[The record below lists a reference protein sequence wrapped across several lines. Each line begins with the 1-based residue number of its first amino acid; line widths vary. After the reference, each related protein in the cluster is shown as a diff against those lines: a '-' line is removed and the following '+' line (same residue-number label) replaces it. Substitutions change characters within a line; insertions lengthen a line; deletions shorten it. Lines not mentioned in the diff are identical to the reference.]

1 MALRQVRT
9 DGDPILRKKSKE
21 IKEINEKILTLIED
35 MVETMNHE
43 GGIGIAAPQVG
54 TLRRVIIA
62 EINGEQIPMINP
74 VIIKSEGSLIAIE
87 GCLSVPNFRGSVDRP
102 DSIELKYTNVDGE
115 EVSMSL
121 NGYDARIICHEIDHL
136 DGVLFK
142 DKYID
147 EYVLNDDGEYEVYE

>member
-74 VIIKSEGSLIAIE
+74 VIIKSEGSLIDIE

-102 DSIELKYTNVDGE
+102 ESIELKYTNVDGE

-147 EYVLNDDGEYEVYE
+147 EYVINDDGEYEVYE